1 MTTYFGFEPTP
12 SLKADIE
19 KLLANLANKAPEAQY
34 HLANE
39 ISLTLTD
46 EIIDALLLNLVNL
59 MQHHGD
65 GEGGGLLK
73 FLGGFLKKTMHG
85 MLKLMLGKADN
96 AEVNKRAD
104 YLRARLLQ
112 LPDDKPRIGFKLEAE
127 TYQHF
132 MHAFAQVEA
141 GKGKEVTVEL
151 VKTMQVFTDACLVA
165 FFDEFVAVLNLGMIN
180 RKGASVTRGL
190 IHKESHS
197 TISKLIPSLTDQQ
210 LRDFASYF
218 KAMLVER

>member
-12 SLKADIE
+12 SLKSDID
-19 KLLANLANKAPEAQY
+19 KLLANLANKSPEAQY

-39 ISLTLTD
+39 ISLKLTD
-46 EIIDALLLNLVNL
+46 EIIDVLLLNLVDL

-104 YLRARLLQ
+104 YLRARSLS
-112 LPDDKPRIGFKLEAE
+112 LPDDKPRIGFKLDPE

-132 MHAFAQVEA
+132 MHAFEQIEA
-141 GKGKEVTVEL
+141 GNGKAVTQEL
-151 VKTMQVFTDACLVA
+151 VKSMKIFNEACIVS

-190 IHKESHS
+190 IQKESNS
-197 TISKLIPSLTDQQ
+197 TVEKLIPSLKDEQ
-210 LRDFASYF
+210 LRDFAVYF

>member
-1 MTTYFGFEPTP
+1 MATYFGFEPSTG
-12 SLKADIE
+12 LKADID

-39 ISLTLTD
+39 ISLKLTD
-46 EIIDALLLNLVNL
+46 EIIDVLLLNLVDL

-65 GEGGGLLK
+65 GDGGGLLK

-104 YLRARLLQ
+104 YLRARSLA
-112 LPDDKPRIGFKLEAE
+112 LPNDIARIGFKLDAE

-132 MHAFAQVEA
+132 MNAFTQIESGNGKAVAQ
-141 GKGKEVTVEL
+141 EL
-151 VKTMQVFTDACLVA
+151 VKTMKVFNEACIVS

-190 IHKESHS
+190 IQKESNS
-197 TISKLIPSLTDQQ
+197 TVEKLIPSLTDQQ
-210 LRDFASYF
+210 LKDFAAYF

>member
-12 SLKADIE
+12 GLKSDID
-19 KLLANLANKAPEAQY
+19 KLLANLANKVPEAQY

-39 ISLTLTD
+39 ISLKLTD
-46 EIIDALLLNLVNL
+46 EIIDVLLLNLVDL

-104 YLRARLLQ
+104 YLRARSLS
-112 LPDDKPRIGFKLEAE
+112 LPDDKPRIGFKLDPE

-132 MHAFAQVEA
+132 MHAFAQIEA
-141 GKGKEVTVEL
+141 GNGKAVTQEL
-151 VKTMQVFTDACLVA
+151 VKSMKIFNEACIVS
-165 FFDEFVAVLNLGMIN
+165 FFDEFVAVLNLGMFN
-180 RKGASVTRGL
+180 RKAASATRGL
-190 IHKESHS
+190 IQKESNS
-197 TISKLIPSLTDQQ
+197 TVEKLIPSLKDEQ
-210 LRDFASYF
+210 LRDFAVYF